1 VVKTMTLSIT
11 KLRGTAAL
19 LAALAAAVVMAGCV
33 PAYPSGPVYYRGET
47 MRPQTVELGVVES
60 TRLVRI
66 DSPPTGAGA
75 VTGAVA
81 GGALGNMAGGGAGR
95 IAATIGGAIL
105 GGVVGDA
112 AERDVNKRNGV
123 EVTVRTD
130 GGRMIAIVQE
140 DAGEGFRPGDRVRVV
155 SNGYATRVTR

>member
-1 VVKTMTLSIT
+1 MKTMIGRTT
-11 KLRGTAAL
+11 KRRTPAAL
-19 LAALAAAVVMAGCV
+19 LAVVAATAVLAGCA
-33 PAYPSGPVYYRGET
+33 PTYPGGNVYYRGET
-47 MRPQTVELGVVES
+47 MRPQTIELGVVES

-66 DSPPTGAGA
+66 EGAPTGAGA

-123 EVTVRTD
+123 EVTVRLD
-130 GGRMIAIVQE
+130 AGRMIAIVQ
-140 DAGEGFRPGDRVRVV
+140 DDQGEGFRPGDRVRVV
-155 SNGYATRVTR
+155 SNGYVTRVTR